1 MPDMNDLQSW
11 AQNRAGDG
19 DGGGTDPTADEHQEQ
34 HDEPAMEPQEAME
47 FVATECKDAIDAL
60 KKSLGQFEDADVAN
74 ELIESLQE
82 CADKADEAG
91 KALAEASDEDE
102 GDEDETEAQPQ
113 EQANE

>member
-19 DGGGTDPTADEHQEQ
+19 DGGGTDPAADEHQEQ

-60 KKSLGQFEDADVAN
+60 KKSLGQFEDPDTAN

-102 GDEDETEAQPQ
+102 GDEEDEQPQ
-113 EQANE
+113 GEEQPNE